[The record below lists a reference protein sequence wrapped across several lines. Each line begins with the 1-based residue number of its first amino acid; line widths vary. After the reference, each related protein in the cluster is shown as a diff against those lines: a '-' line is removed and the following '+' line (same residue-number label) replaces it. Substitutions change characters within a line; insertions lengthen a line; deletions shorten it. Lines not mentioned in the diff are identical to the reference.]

1 MFYLKHNILLDKKIN
16 GENKITVKGIIMVG
30 IDIESSTRFEHYLD
44 EGLKRL
50 FTENEIKYA
59 KEYEDYLQHLT
70 GFFCVKE
77 AFIKALDTDIDYLQI
92 EVLHTETGKPYINQT
107 SYIKKIL
114 RQKNI
119 ESVDVSISHCKQFS
133 TAVVQA
139 NEWQD

>member
-1 MFYLKHNILLDKKIN
+1 MI
-16 GENKITVKGIIMVG
+16 G
-30 IDIESSTRFEHYLD
+30 IDIESVTRFEHYLP
-44 EGLKRL
+44 EGLNRL
-50 FTENEIKYA
+50 FTENEMKYA

-77 AFIKALDTDIDYLQI
+77 AFVKALDADDVDYLQI
-92 EVLHTETGKPYINQT
+92 EILHTETGKPYINQT
-107 SYIKKIL
+107 PYIKKIL
-114 RQKNI
+114 KQKNV